1 MRPEGLILAIDGP
14 AGAGKSTVARALA
27 RALGYMYVD
36 TGAMYRVV
44 GLLAARRGIAADD
57 GPRLGDLAGS
67 VTIRFD
73 PRAEGGQSVFAD
85 GEDVTEA
92 IRQQHV
98 GEWASK
104 VSTRPEVR
112 NRMVDAQRRLAER
125 GGAVLEGRDIGT
137 VVFPDADLKFFLDA
151 SAEERGRRRY
161 RELVERG
168 EKASLPDIV
177 AEIESR
183 DRRDQS
189 RAHSPLVPAPDAVRI
204 DTTRHTAEEIV
215 GELLRR
221 SRERIAAAPARRQ
234 KP

>member
-1 MRPEGLILAIDGP
+1 MRPGGLIIAIDGP

-27 RALGYMYVD
+27 AALRYVYID

-44 GLLAARRGIAADD
+44 GLLARARDIAADD
-57 GPRLGDLAGS
+57 GPRLGELAAG
-67 VTIRFD
+67 VEIRFQAL
-73 PRAEGGQSVFAD
+73 AEGGQSVFAD
-85 GEDVTEA
+85 GRDVTAA
-92 IRQQHV
+92 IREQDI

-112 NRMVDAQRRLAER
+112 TRMVEAQRRLGER

-137 VVFPDADLKFFLDA
+137 VVFPDADLKFYLDA

-161 RELVERG
+161 QQLLERG
-168 EKASLPDIV
+168 EKPSLEAIV
-177 AEIESR
+177 AEIEER

-189 RAHSPLVPAPDAVRI
+189 RAHSPLVCAPDAVRI
-204 DTTRHTAEEIV
+204 DTAQRTADEIV
-215 GELLRR
+215 TALLKR
-221 SRERIAAAPARRQ
+221 ARDRLQQ